1 MKLRRPSPRSHHE
14 TIVPLIDVV
23 FFLLVFFMMVG
34 RMDATAPFDVA
45 PPISTAADTMPG
57 GGATVS
63 ISRDGVV
70 AYRGNVLQPEALVTQ
85 LSQQL
90 ATDPD
95 LLVRINAHREVP
107 LRILLPLV
115 SRLETVGAHHVALVV
130 ENGTR

>member
-45 PPISTAADTMPG
+45 PPVSLAGDGMPG

-63 ISRDGVV
+63 ISREGEM
-70 AYRGNVLQPEALVTQ
+70 AYRGNIMEPDPLVTL
-85 LSQQL
+85 LSQEM
-90 ATDPD
+90 ATDPA

-107 LRILLPLV
+107 LRVLLPLV
-115 SRLETVGAHHVALVV
+115 SRLEAAGARNVVLVV
-130 ENGTR
+130 ENGLQ